1 MGFLC
6 LSAKFMKSLQFIYWN
21 NVWKNLV
28 PQRGLLGQCQEH
40 WFRATLE
47 SKPFFH
53 SLLPLW
59 SSEGQLTF
67 LSLSSLNYKVGMIMG
82 YNMDIT
88 INNVRKC
95 SIVVTLGGGSWT
107 SSINTLWE
115 LTGNDNSWVSSQI
128 YWTNN
133 TEVRAQKLLLQQTP
147 QVILMGVDIYEALPL
162 ISLGKDLNDLSQH
175 IIILTCKLC
184 LPYRIDVKI

>member
-1 MGFLC
+1 
-6 LSAKFMKSLQFIYWN
+6 
-21 NVWKNLV
+21 
-28 PQRGLLGQCQEH
+28 
-40 WFRATLE
+40 
-47 SKPFFH
+47 
-53 SLLPLW
+53 
-59 SSEGQLTF
+59 
-67 LSLSSLNYKVGMIMG
+67 MG

-175 IIILTCKLC
+175 IIFLTCKLC